1 MDGGVLLLA
10 AGQSRRF
17 GSWVAEVAEVHVQGG
32 QYQVEKVYCVVDC
45 GLAVNP
51 DVVKAQMESGV
62 IFALTAAKYGNI
74 DIENGRVK
82 QSNFHDYQILRINE
96 SPDITVEIMASAEA
110 PTGVGEPGVPPLAPA
125 LADAL
130 YAATGQ
136 RLREMPFTLTS

>member
-1 MDGGVLLLA
+1 
-10 AGQSRRF
+10 
-17 GSWVAEVAEVHVQGG
+17 
-32 QYQVEKVYCVVDC
+32 
-45 GLAVNP
+45 
-51 DVVKAQMESGV
+51 V

-130 YAATGQ
+130 YVATGQ